1 MEDEP
6 TVEKAADPEEEEGK
20 KDKRPM
26 LALPAPSDAKRSET
40 NTLKLGENV
49 KFDKLGPV
57 VINSDGT
64 ISRIANWD
72 KMTETEKET
81 TYRVLVKRN
90 NLRRKRLLEQQEK
103 SKQKLNENS

>member
-6 TVEKAADPEEEEGK
+6 TVEKAADPEEEEGE

-81 TYRVLVKRN
+81 TYRVVRIIQIILLFYTN
-90 NLRRKRLLEQQEK
+90 NL
-103 SKQKLNENS
+103 SIAGFNSL